1 MVQPHDTTT
10 TTIVTI
16 NALFCPFKKPAWNSG
31 SLGWSVEKSVLHFFY
46 LKTGLSFFI
55 LLSYICRRHWWI
67 KVIEPILDTLWLWG
81 QFGDFVELK
90 GWVWPLFVELKE
102 HGFDHWHYGKDGD
115 VGVPDPVSLTADN
128 CEKGCDQIVTK
139 SQSHRA
145 IVNEQV
151 QLVRRGRLY
160 ADYIVHCFN
169 MNLSTMHYGSINSI
183 RDLKYLKM

>member
-1 MVQPHDTTT
+1 MHYFVLLKSPHG
-10 TTIVTI
+10 IQGASVGQLI
-16 NALFCPFKKPAWNSG
+16 RKVSAKLFKKLDWP
-31 SLGWSVEKSVLHFFY
+31 L
-46 LKTGLSFFI
+46 FI
-55 LLSYICRRHWWI
+55 LLSKLGGIGES
-67 KVIEPILDTLWLWG
+67 KSLNTPILDTLWLWG

-151 QLVRRGRLY
+151 
-160 ADYIVHCFN
+160 
-169 MNLSTMHYGSINSI
+169 
-183 RDLKYLKM
+183 

>member
-1 MVQPHDTTT
+1 MLPLGG
-10 TTIVTI
+10 IGES
-16 NALFCPFKKPAWNSG
+16 K
-31 SLGWSVEKSVLHFFY
+31 SLN
-46 LKTGLSFFI
+46 T
-55 LLSYICRRHWWI
+55 
-67 KVIEPILDTLWLWG
+67 PILDTLWLWG

-169 MNLSTMHYGSINSI
+169 MNLSTMHYDVRVKRCI
-183 RDLKYLKM
+183 RLYIADHRYYFLAWYDDIAEVQLVL